1 MGNSQKTHSHQF
13 SMGDEEEVGPKYF
26 YEGDKKDGD
35 ATLQHGKGKAIYK
48 NSDEYEGEY
57 QEGKRHGFGVY
68 KWAKYEAS
76 EEEPDVMKVAL
87 DDEGKTVFQSTY
99 TGQYVANLKEGEGV
113 FEYPDGSKYQGNW
126 RHDKRHGDG
135 VYWFP
140 NGDIYSGEWRF
151 GSKHG
156 RGTFIH
162 AESNARLVGTF
173 VDGKFVKGKWVMADS
188 TYTGGYKDNKPF
200 GPGQFVF
207 KNGNRQD
214 GEYVQKEPVE
224 GEEEEGGPM
233 DPQWQGGVVSSTA
246 PETFVV

>member
-1 MGNSQKTHSHQF
+1 MGRDE
-13 SMGDEEEVGPKYF
+13 MADDEENTGPKYM

-35 ATLQHGKGKAIYK
+35 ATLQHGKGKAEYP
-48 NSDEYEGEY
+48 NGDEYEGEY
-57 QEGKRHGFGVY
+57 QEGKRHGHGVY
-68 KWAKYEAS
+68 KWVKMEVD
-76 EEEPDVMKVAL
+76 EESGESKQAV
-87 DDEGKTVFQSTY
+87 DDEGKKVFQSTY
-99 TGQYVANLKEGEGV
+99 TGQYAANLKDGEGV

-135 VYWFP
+135 VYWYP

-151 GSKHG
+151 GTKHG

-162 AESNARLVGTF
+162 SESNARLVGTF

-200 GPGQFVF
+200 GPGEFVF

-214 GEYVQKEPVE
+214 GEYVQPPPVE
-224 GEEEEGGPM
+224 GDEEGAGPL
-233 DPQWQGGVVSSTA
+233 DPQWVGGSVSSQSV
-246 PETFVV
+246 ENYVV